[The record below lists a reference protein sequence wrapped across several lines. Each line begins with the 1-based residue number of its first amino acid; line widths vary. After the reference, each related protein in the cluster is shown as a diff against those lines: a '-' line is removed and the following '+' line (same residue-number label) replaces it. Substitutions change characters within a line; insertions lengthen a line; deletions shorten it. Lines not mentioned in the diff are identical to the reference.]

1 MKSVVCEGAKSLG
14 PRDLWPTGLLLPPGH
29 EPLVH
34 EPLQEGHHPSLP
46 SRPPHPWGRPW
57 GRARPRAQP
66 QCHTPIP
73 TPPPPHHRDVRTTKD
88 TKAGPPEASVPIREI
103 RGSKHLAHPPLF
115 PAGFKPPQQ
124 TTDAADNTDTPAHRP
139 PHSPPSHPCPSVK
152 SVVQNTSPIP
162 LPHRRVQATA
172 ANHGCHGQHGYTC
185 ASTAPFTA
193 QPSVPI
199 REIRGSTTPR
209 PSPSLTDP
217 ARPWPPIWGRARPRA
232 PPNALPRSRPPPPH
246 HRDVRTTKYTK
257 HTKAGPPQPS
267 VPICEIRGST
277 TPRPSPFLTAGFK
290 SPQQTTDVTDNK
302 DSPSVGRV
310 PPRGG
315 PHAHPPT
322 TLVSHQISIT

>member
-1 MKSVVCEGAKSLG
+1 VKSVVCEGAKSLG

-152 SVVQNTSPIP
+152 SVVQ
-162 LPHRRVQATA
+162 
-172 ANHGCHGQHGYTC
+172 QHL
-185 ASTAPFTA
+185 AHP
-193 QPSVPI
+193 P
-199 REIRGSTTPR
+199 
-209 PSPSLTDP
+209 PSLTPPAPGPPSGAAPVPGRPPMPYPDP
-217 ARPWPPIWGRARPRA
+217 DRLPPITGTSEPRNTQNTRK
-232 PPNALPRSRPPPPH
+232 PALHSHPC
-246 HRDVRTTKYTK
+246 
-257 HTKAGPPQPS
+257 PS
-267 VPICEIRGST
+267 V
-277 TPRPSPFLTAGFK
+277 K
-290 SPQQTTDVTDNK
+290 SVVQQ
-302 DSPSVGRV
+302 
-310 PPRGG
+310 
-315 PHAHPPT
+315 HLAHPPSSPLGSSHRSKPRMSRT
-322 TLVSHQISIT
+322 TRTPHL